1 MSDYEPLRLHV
12 PEPTGRPG
20 CKTDFS
26 YLHLSPAGEARKP
39 PVDVEPAATSDL
51 AYSLVRVLDDDGHAV
66 GPWNPQLSNEQ
77 LLRGMRAMLKTR
89 LFDARMLTAQRQKKL
104 SFYMQCLGEEAI
116 ATAHTLALR
125 DGDMCFPTYRQQGI
139 LITREYPLVDMICQL
154 LSNEADPLKGR
165 QLPIMYS
172 SKEAGF
178 FSISGNL
185 ATQFIQAVGWGMAS
199 AIKGDTRIASAWIG
213 DGATAESGLPHRP
226 HLRPCLPRAG
236 NPQRG
241 QQPVG
246 DLHLPG
252 HRRRRRHHLRQPW
265 RGLRDRLA
273 AGRRQ

>member
-1 MSDYEPLRLHV
+1 MCIRDRRLHV

-26 YLHLSPAGEARKP
+26 YLHLSPAGEVRKP
-39 PVDVEPAATSDL
+39 PVDVEPAETSDL

-139 LITREYPLVDMICQL
+139 PVSYTHLAQE
-154 LSNEADPLKGR
+154 GR
-165 QLPIMYS
+165 
-172 SKEAGF
+172 
-178 FSISGNL
+178 
-185 ATQFIQAVGWGMAS
+185 
-199 AIKGDTRIASAWIG
+199 
-213 DGATAESGLPHRP
+213 
-226 HLRPCLPRAG
+226 
-236 NPQRG
+236 RG
-241 QQPVG
+241 
-246 DLHLPG
+246 PG
-252 HRRRRRHHLRQPW
+252 RRRSALTPSARRACAGPFPS
-265 RGLRDRLA
+265 RLPFP
-273 AGRRQ
+273 

>member
-26 YLHLSPAGEARKP
+26 YLHLSPAGEVRKP
-39 PVDVEPAATSDL
+39 PVDVEPAETSDL

-125 DGDMCFPTYRQQGI
+125 DGDM
-139 LITREYPLVDMICQL
+139 ITIDINKKEVSAD
-154 LSNEADPLKGR
+154 LSGEEIASRLKDWRAPVPDAPDGW
-165 QLPIMYS
+165 LKIYA
-172 SKEAGF
+172 K
-178 FSISGNL
+178 L
-185 ATQFIQAVGWGMAS
+185 AAS
-199 AIKGDTRIASAWIG
+199 AT
-213 DGATAESGLPHRP
+213 DGAMMKI
-226 HLRPCLPRAG
+226 
-236 NPQRG
+236 
-241 QQPVG
+241 
-246 DLHLPG
+246 
-252 HRRRRRHHLRQPW
+252 
-265 RGLRDRLA
+265 
-273 AGRRQ
+273 